1 MTHYTDNAFSK
12 LHNSSSRHDYGDT
25 SRSDFDNSALKC
37 RSTTINEVSEL
48 AAGEDDC
55 TLMRSPRISILEQ
68 TNPNKGRLQTLYSEE
83 RKSVKVFHT

>member
-12 LHNSSSRHDYGDT
+12 LHNSSSRHDYGET

-48 AAGEDDC
+48 AAGEDGC
-55 TLMRSPRISILEQ
+55 TLMRSPRISIQEQ
-68 TNPNKGRLQTLYSEE
+68 TKGRLQPLYSEE